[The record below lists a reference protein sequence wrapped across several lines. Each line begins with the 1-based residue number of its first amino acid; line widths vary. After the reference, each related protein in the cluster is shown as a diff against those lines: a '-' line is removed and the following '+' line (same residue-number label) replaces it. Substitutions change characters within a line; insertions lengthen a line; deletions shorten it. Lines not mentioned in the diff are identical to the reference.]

1 MMTDLIE
8 FIESANLNGKTVPTN
23 DAITVVN
30 AFRAR
35 QTTHNNALLDKMNE
49 WCNAVAVEWGQG
61 SQTHNIASDAVDIV
75 RAAIEGPSK

>member
-1 MMTDLIE
+1 MTDLIE
-8 FIESANLNGKTVPTN
+8 FIETSDLNGKAVPVN

-35 QTTHNNALLDKMNE
+35 QAAHNNTLLDKMNE
-49 WCNAVAVEWGQG
+49 WCDAVAVEWGQG
-61 SQTHNIASDAVDIV
+61 RQTHNVARDAVDIV

>member
-1 MMTDLIE
+1 MTDLIE
-8 FIESANLNGKTVPTN
+8 FIESANLNGKAVPTN
-23 DAITVVN
+23 DAMTVVN

-61 SQTHNIASDAVDIV
+61 SQTHAVASDAVYIV